1 MKYGTMNIS
10 LTILFL
16 SFSPHFSPPH
26 DTHKFHTRVSSFVG
40 ASTASAAAFAPG
52 AAVLPRAAKAGAAGL
67 CMSAGTGKPK
77 TVAAFRAGNQGRSNV
92 PTDPSSIDLDIV
104 MGTKD
109 RKDTVG
115 GVDTT
120 YQKPPSSFFS
130 FAGQP
135 SYSSVQSLCEKS
147 SVCKLRRRRSSGAL
161 SEHRLFHSSTN

>member
-1 MKYGTMNIS
+1 
-10 LTILFL
+10 
-16 SFSPHFSPPH
+16 
-26 DTHKFHTRVSSFVG
+26 
-40 ASTASAAAFAPG
+40 
-52 AAVLPRAAKAGAAGL
+52 
-67 CMSAGTGKPK
+67 MSAGTGKPK

-135 SYSSVQSLCEKS
+135 SYSSVQSLCEKF
-147 SVCKLRRRRSSGAL
+147 SVCKLKKFDAVVVLCQSTDYTSAARTKPQFHQQDEKAKLRGSFLKRVSEPVFFCLFFSSAL
-161 SEHRLFHSSTN
+161 TRESMSAVQS